1 MRLRRLQ
8 TVIFLRFAPCR
19 CVELTWGESFAEK
32 SCRMNH
38 FIAKNYAI
46 VFTIYAFRRVLGHG
60 ASYYGAYRF
69 DNTHYVP

>member
-32 SCRMNH
+32 SCRMKH

-46 VFTIYAFRRVLGHG
+46 VFTIYAFSARFG
-60 ASYYGAYRF
+60 AWGELLWRLP
-69 DNTHYVP
+69 VR